1 MSIAETCSCG
11 AKFKTD
17 EPNAI
22 VLVREWRRKH
32 VCQEAAPE
40 SRDIETTSII
50 GFSPDYQGTGLD
62 LAAKKYDPW
71 KDDEE

>member
-1 MSIAETCSCG
+1 MSISETCSCG

-17 EPNAI
+17 EPNPI

-32 VCQEAAPE
+32 ICQEAAPE
-40 SRDIETTSII
+40 LRDIETTSVI
-50 GFSPDYQGTGLD
+50 GFAPDYQGTGLD
-62 LAAKKYDPW
+62 LTAKKYDPW